1 LLLLLEMYN
10 AITLPYTHLQAPSY
24 SEDFVVVS
32 LYLALYQHLN
42 HEPQSSH
49 NVLWQHE
56 LHDETFALWQMA

>member
-1 LLLLLEMYN
+1 MLAFTDLREL
-10 AITLPYTHLQAPSY
+10 
-24 SEDFVVVS
+24 
-32 LYLALYQHLN
+32 LALYQHLN